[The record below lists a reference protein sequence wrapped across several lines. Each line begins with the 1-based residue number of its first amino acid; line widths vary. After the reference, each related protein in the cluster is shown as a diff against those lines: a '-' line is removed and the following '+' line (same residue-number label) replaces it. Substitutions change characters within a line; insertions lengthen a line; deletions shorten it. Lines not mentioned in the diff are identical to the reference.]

1 VSAKYE
7 FIDAEF
13 DAEKASYPIVK
24 MCAWRCPV
32 RASTNGGRDLN
43 RRPRGGGMNCACRPR
58 RCLRTRTRPIGTSGC
73 RPSSRAGA
81 CGASLELVRPGCE
94 SWTCGPASR
103 GRYLATV
110 IDCHTKECVGYAMA
124 DHVRTELVTDTL
136 DTATRD
142 GRIEPKRSSTA
153 PAAIHV

>member
-7 FIDAEF
+7 FI

-58 RCLRTRTRPIGTSGC
+58 RCLRTRTRPI
-73 RPSSRAGA
+73 RHQRVRAQLARRGVR
-81 CGASLELVRPGCE
+81 ASLELVRARMRVPDLR
-94 SWTCGPASR
+94 PLSR
-103 GRYLATV
+103 
-110 IDCHTKECVGYAMA
+110 H
-124 DHVRTELVTDTL
+124 
-136 DTATRD
+136 RD
-142 GRIEPKRSSTA
+142 
-153 PAAIHV
+153 